1 MGSVVACVT
10 VGPVTVDLGVAVGP
24 IVDVSRVV
32 TALVVLGD
40 PAENGPEHALQP
52 VCPPTS
58 PIESPALPPHV
69 PGAWLARHSGPSK
82 RGVFLSQLTLMSCG
96 NQP

>member
-24 IVDVSRVV
+24 SADVARVV
-32 TALVVLGD
+32 TALVVLGG

-52 VCPPTS
+52 IC
-58 PIESPALPPHV
+58 LPHE
-69 PGAWLARHSGPSK
+69 LH
-82 RGVFLSQLTLMSCG
+82 
-96 NQP
+96 